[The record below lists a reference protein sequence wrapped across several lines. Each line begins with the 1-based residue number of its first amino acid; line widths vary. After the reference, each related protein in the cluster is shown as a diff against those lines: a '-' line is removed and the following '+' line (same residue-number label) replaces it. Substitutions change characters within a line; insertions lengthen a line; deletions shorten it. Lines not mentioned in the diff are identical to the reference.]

1 MRSTGLISHNS
12 CKLHVQSS
20 NHVESPERLF
30 SIESELIRRRL
41 VGDLKFLEP
50 TDYDLNNL
58 FSVHPEDYV
67 RKVEKICKS
76 GGGLL
81 DHGDT
86 RACSMSYE
94 SAQMAAHATLLAAE
108 SVMKQQINNA
118 FCAVRPPGHH
128 ALPSEAMG
136 FCIFNNIAIVANYL
150 REKFALNRILIV
162 DIDVHHGNGTQD
174 IFYENNEVF
183 FFSSHQF
190 PFYPGSGSISEIGK
204 NAGEGYTMNIPLSE
218 GTRGAKV
225 ISALEGPLY
234 SAMQSY
240 KPQFILVS
248 SGFDGHE
255 LDPVGGM
262 RIQRNEYRQINQ
274 TLLRMAQ
281 EFCDGRIISILEG
294 GYNTEILGMLVADQL
309 EDFLQY

>member
-1 MRSTGLISHNS
+1 M
-12 CKLHVQSS
+12 
-20 NHVESPERLF
+20 
-30 SIESELIRRRL
+30 IRRRL

-67 RKVEKICKS
+67 RKVEKICQS

-86 RACSMSYE
+86 RACSMSYQ
-94 SAQMAAHATLLAAE
+94 SAQMAA
-108 SVMKQQINNA
+108 
-118 FCAVRPPGHH
+118 
-128 ALPSEAMG
+128 
-136 FCIFNNIAIVANYL
+136 Y
-150 REKFALNRILIV
+150 
-162 DIDVHHGNGTQD
+162 GTQD

-190 PFYPGSGSISEIGK
+190 PFYPGSGSISEIGT

-218 GTRGAKV
+218 GARGAKV

-294 GYNTEILGMLVADQL
+294 GYNIEILGMLVADQL